1 MEARIPTARRAR
13 LLAATAGAV
22 LVVLFVA
29 LACASLASATT
40 TPSPVTWVPGDST
53 YGSSGTPFV
62 ALPSPAPAGTGA
74 TSFGPGAAYGAGFWD
89 SCAGVYVMG
98 FVNSVPTS
106 LGLPGLA
113 QTELSATA
121 LTAGVPLTLV
131 FDKTA
136 GQRVDSVAILGDPD
150 ALVSIDPSDPTAL
163 TAATRFTVQATVA
176 DPVQSY
182 SGDVAAAFGLLVD
195 CSASAAR
202 DYQNSLF
209 VTNMHWLDID
219 PPTFTAAGM
228 AGLTAHGSN
237 GSVAT
242 FDGIFTPAF
251 LTAMGISDP
260 TQVQGYVDLTTVTG
274 WTNAT
279 FAVLGQGD
287 GSLWPSGWWKYRV
300 TNGTWCTHTIMFGQ
314 LTRPASPIV
323 VGPKGVIGSAR
334 PTLKW
339 RRVGTAARY
348 EVRVY
353 RRGTLIMRKT
363 GLTALQWRTSRALP
377 KGVWLT
383 WKVRGSNALGAGT
396 WSTAPRFKVS

>member
-1 MEARIPTARRAR
+1 MEARFPAAGRPR
-13 LLAATAGAV
+13 LLVAIAGALFV
-22 LVVLFVA
+22 ALFVA
-29 LACASLASATT
+29 LAFASLASATT
-40 TPSPVTWVPGDST
+40 TPSPITWAPADST
-53 YGSSGTPFV
+53 YGAGATPFV

-74 TSFGPGAAYGAGFWD
+74 TSLGLGAAYGAGFWD
-89 SCAGVYVMG
+89 SCSGGYVMG
-98 FVNSVPTS
+98 FVNSVPMS
-106 LGLPGLA
+106 LSLPGLA
-113 QTELSATA
+113 QTELSATPLA
-121 LTAGVPLTLV
+121 AGVPLVLA

-136 GQRVDSVAILGDPD
+136 GQRINSLAILGDPD
-150 ALVSIDPSDPTAL
+150 ALVTIEPSDPSTL
-163 TAATRFTVQATVA
+163 TAATRFTVRATVA

-182 SGDVAAAFGLLVD
+182 HGDVAAAFGLLVD
-195 CSASAAR
+195 CSASTAR

-209 VTNMHWLDID
+209 VTDMHWLDID

-242 FDGIFTPAF
+242 FAGVFSPAF
-251 LTAMGISDP
+251 LTAMGIADP
-260 TQVQGYVDLTTVTG
+260 TQVQGYVDLTAVAG

-287 GSLWPSGWWKYRV
+287 GSLWPSDWWKYRV

-314 LTRPASPIV
+314 LTRPVSPVV
-323 VGPKGVIGSAR
+323 VGPKGVIATAR

-353 RRGTLIMRKT
+353 KRGTLVMRKT
-363 GLTALQWRTSRALP
+363 GLTTLQWRTSRALP

-383 WKVRGSNALGAGT
+383 WKVRGSNGVGAGA